1 MQTFIDEWA
10 MSKGRGVKEK
20 ARHHMEARPAR
31 LVRIR
36 SAGFP
41 LKDVANYPISVTDEK
56 LFEVYAKDQWI
67 GSSVSIGDY
76 IFDQRIIP
84 DFAFEV
90 VKVLPLG
97 KVTITEDTIVRLT
110 RQKEAPKT
118 SKYKF
123 SDIVGHTDV
132 KKKCKVVTGYLQDPG
147 RFGEWAPKNI
157 LFHGPPGTGKTMTAR
172 ALASETNASLH
183 LIRATDLIGEYV
195 GDGAK
200 RIHDLFR
207 AASAAAPSV
216 IFMDELD
223 AIGLD
228 RSYQAVRGDVAEIV
242 NALLTELEGLREN
255 TGIVTIA
262 ATNNP
267 SMLDQ
272 ALRSRFEEEMEFK
285 LPDEKERLAILKG
298 HAKRLPVRVTGNLK
312 EYVKKTDGFS
322 GRDLKDKLLK
332 TAFHKSILEDS
343 EVITKEHLERAF
355 KAIPKRPTPPKEMF
369 S

>member
-1 MQTFIDEWA
+1 MQTFIDEWTL
-10 MSKGRGVKEK
+10 SKGREVKEK
-20 ARHHMEARPAR
+20 TRHHIEARPAR
-31 LVRIR
+31 LVWIR
-36 SAGFP
+36 AAGFP
-41 LKDVANYPISVTDEK
+41 LKDPVNYPISVTDEK

-67 GSSVSIGDY
+67 GSTVSVGDY

-84 DFAFEV
+84 DFAFEIM
-90 VKVLPLG
+90 KVLPLG
-97 KVTITEDTIVRLT
+97 TVTIAEDTIVRLT
-110 RQKEAPKT
+110 RQKETPKP

-123 SDIVGHTDV
+123 ADIIGHTGV
-132 KKKCKVVTGYLQDPG
+132 KKKCKVVTRYLEDPG

-157 LFHGPPGTGKTMTAR
+157 LFYGPPGTGKTMTAR
-172 ALASETNASLH
+172 ALAGETKASLH
-183 LIRATDLIGEYV
+183 LVRATDLIGEYV

-200 RIHDLFR
+200 RIHELFR
-207 AASAAAPSV
+207 AASASAPSV
-216 IFMDELD
+216 IFLDELD

-242 NALLTELEGLREN
+242 NALLTELEGLHEN

-267 SMLDQ
+267 TMLDG

-285 LPDEKERLAILKG
+285 LPDKKERLAILNSY
-298 HAKRLPVRVTGNLK
+298 AKRLPVRVRGNLK
-312 EYVKKTDGFS
+312 SYAKKTEGFS

-332 TAFHKSILEDS
+332 AALHKSILEDAK
-343 EVITKEHLERAF
+343 VITEEHLELAF
-355 KAIPKRPTPPKEMF
+355 KAIPQKPRPPKEMF